1 MYFIVMEK
9 LGSDLMEYLQ
19 MFDSDLMIKTI
30 VQFSIQ
36 ILKRLSEVH
45 QIGFIY
51 GNMRPSNI
59 IIGRQKLLNDIQE
72 GHISQLNIQ

>member
-9 LGSDLMEYLQ
+9 MGNDLMEYLQ

-45 QIGFIY
+45 QTGFVY
-51 GNMRPSNI
+51 SNMRPSNI

-72 GHISQLNIQ
+72 GHISRLNIQ

>member
-9 LGSDLMEYLQ
+9 MGNDLMEYLQ

-45 QIGFIY
+45 QTGFVY

-72 GHISQLNIQ
+72 GHISRLNIQ